1 MSVVDESKHTQKT
14 MRTGGAT
21 VSLLLFLYLQF
32 PLQLI
37 LAFNSSSLNDDTRIL
52 QEVLKQ
58 ISAKHKWDLQDV
70 RVSRLDVGRVRF
82 GSAQRYEF
90 RVGFGKIHV
99 GVLFSDDVASWKK
112 FRKPRTHLG
121 SLIQELSSMAV
132 VDTFEVEGPFE
143 LRVGGSHE
151 LSLSLPMNTTYNGLK
166 RILVGEGITVEV
178 SRAIEVSVFHASDL
192 GLSSNGSGATKKE
205 RSEFWPIGHSYCA
218 PLVPIRVLGPA
229 TSVAY
234 KTRNHGAHIE
244 TNFISKEI
252 VELLPEKCYRS
263 HAYKKRPCPI
273 DSLSLRISML
283 ERIWKGFLG
292 DRIRQNK
299 LSGFVEGKI
308 KASTIVCFKVE
319 LELDFWRVGA
329 LHDKEGWRTRPAV
342 QRVWFEV
349 LARVELKRVKP
360 LFVRRIRPFIVA
372 DSVAWSSLT
381 SNISFTKSGSVLG
394 PPEALTLDVKW

>member
-1 MSVVDESKHTQKT
+1 

-21 VSLLLFLYLQF
+21 VSLLLLLYLQF
-32 PLQLI
+32 PLQFI
-37 LAFNSSSLNDDTRIL
+37 LAFNSSFLNDDTQIL
-52 QEVLKQ
+52 QDVLKQ

-70 RVSRLDVGRVRF
+70 RVSRLDVDRVRF

-99 GVLFSDDVASWKK
+99 AVLFSDDVASWKK

-121 SLIQELSSMAV
+121 SLVQDLSSMAV

-143 LRVGGSHE
+143 LRVGGAHE
-151 LSLSLPMNTTYNGLK
+151 LSLSLQMNATYSGLK

-192 GLSSNGSGATKKE
+192 GLSANGSGAVKKE

-229 TSVAY
+229 TLVAY
-234 KTRNHGAHIE
+234 KTRNHDAHIE

-263 HAYKKRPCPI
+263 QAYKKRPCPI
-273 DSLSLRISML
+273 GSLSLRISML

-292 DRIRQNK
+292 DRIRQNHS
-299 LSGFVEGKI
+299 SGFVEGKI
-308 KASTIVCFKVE
+308 KASTIVRFKVE
-319 LELDFWRVGA
+319 LERVFRRIGE
-329 LHDKEGWRTRPAV
+329 LHEKERWRTRPAV
-342 QRVWFEV
+342 ERVWFEV
-349 LARVELKRVKP
+349 LARVELERVKP
-360 LFVRRIRPFIVA
+360 LFVKKIRPFVVA

-381 SNISFTKSGSVLG
+381 SNISFTKFGSVLV